1 MNLMFWRRRNPEAET
16 DSSNEDVVLEQ
27 VSAYLDGELT
37 NAEMAAVES
46 LVERD
51 EEAAALLADL
61 RSMRSALGALG
72 ELRAPR
78 SFAIPATASGSG
90 QRSTPFALFRRTE
103 LFMRGSAAAA
113 ALLFVVALVNNPTAS
128 VGTVAF
134 DTAAQSGGQTAP
146 GSALG
151 GETLRAQSEAAPAG
165 GGESA
170 GTLMAP
176 AATEESAEAGAAGT
190 TGEATEATP
199 GPEVPSAGFS
209 PERENGATDDDAD
222 GGAGGGLPEDGAGAG
237 AANSADT
244 PPAPAATGPG
254 EEMPT
259 AQLEAAPTGT
269 EFLTDSSQGLGGMAP
284 ALGVLTGL
292 LTALSAL
299 TAWTRRSGDSAT

>member
-1 MNLMFWRRRNPEAET
+1 MFWRRRNPEAET
-16 DSSNEDVVLEQ
+16 DPSHEDVVLEQ

-51 EEAAALLADL
+51 EETAALLADL
-61 RSMRSALGALG
+61 RSMRGALGALG

-103 LFMRGSAAAA
+103 LFVRGSAAVA

-176 AATEESAEAGAAGT
+176 APTEESAEAGAAGA

-209 PERENGATDDDAD
+209 SERENGATGDDAAS
-222 GGAGGGLPEDGAGAG
+222 GGAGGGLPDDGAGAG
-237 AANSADT
+237 AANSADM

-259 AQLEAAPTGT
+259 AQLETAPTGT